1 MKLAWRGVLTGLALA
16 LSTVSEPAGAV
27 QDSSTSVMV
36 SPNHAHGEI
45 AFVRASVVVA
55 GEVVGRYPQ
64 GSQLMRSPV
73 GTAGVAAV
81 LTPVVLTPEFFAVA
95 DPQVSFDGARLLFS
109 GRKQRDSSWQIWEMS
124 AAGGEARQVTH
135 CAGDCVR
142 AVYLPGDAIAYTS
155 AAGPAGEIYVSATS
169 GADAH
174 AITFGPGEFGSGEFE
189 VETALRSGRLLVS
202 AAGVGGQ
209 GRALYVM
216 DPDGSG
222 LALLRQDDGARV
234 SRGAA
239 TELADGTIVF
249 VQRETARAAGGALEW
264 VRPGALHAVRVRG
277 VEAGYASVTEMG
289 DGTLVVSRG
298 GVLYSVDVQHGGR
311 EELVYRS
318 AQGASVQ
325 AVEIAAHAPVQAY
338 RSILH
343 PERKTG
349 RLLCLDAYA
358 SEDVASG
365 RIAGRVARV
374 RVLAK
379 ERGGE
384 RVLGEAPVEVD
395 GSFYATVPADR
406 AIRVE
411 LVGTKGEVVK
421 AQRSWMWVRGGE
433 DRGCPGCHESQALA
447 PENRSPMALQRF
459 DTPSDL
465 VGDAKKA
472 VRP

>member
-1 MKLAWRGVLTGLALA
+1 
-16 LSTVSEPAGAV
+16 
-27 QDSSTSVMV
+27 MV
-36 SPNHAHGEI
+36 SPNHAHGAI
-45 AFVRASVVVA
+45 AFVRASVAVA
-55 GEVVGRYPQ
+55 GDVVGRYPQ
-64 GSQLMRSPV
+64 GSQLMRLDL
-73 GTAGVAAV
+73 GTQGGPGQGSFVA
-81 LTPVVLTPEFFAVA
+81 LTPEFFAVA
-95 DPQVSFDGARLLFS
+95 DPQVSFDGTRLLFS

-124 AAGGEARQVTH
+124 ATGGDARQVTH
-135 CAGDCVR
+135 CSGDCVR
-142 AVYLPGDAIAYTS
+142 AVYLPGDGIAYS
-155 AAGPAGEIYVSATS
+155 SVGAAGRAGEIYVSARS
-169 GADAH
+169 GAEAQ
-174 AITFGPGEFGSGEFE
+174 AITFGPGEYE

-222 LALLRQDDGARV
+222 LALLRQDDGARAI
-234 SRGAA
+234 RGGA

-249 VQRETARAAGGALEW
+249 VQRAMARAAGGVLEW
-264 VRPGALHAVRVRG
+264 IRPGALHAVAVRG
-277 VEAGYASVTEMG
+277 AELGYASVTEMG

-298 GVLYSVDVQHGGR
+298 GALYSVDLQRGGR
-311 EELVYRS
+311 EMLVYRS

-343 PERKTG
+343 PERTTG
-349 RLLCLDAYA
+349 RLLCLDAY
-358 SEDVASG
+358 SSGDVASG
-365 RIAGRVARV
+365 RLAGRVARV

-379 ERGGE
+379 DRGGE
-384 RVLGEAPVEVD
+384 RVLGEAPVEAD
-395 GSFYATVPADR
+395 GSFYATVPADV

-411 LVGTKGEVVK
+411 LVGTKGAVVK